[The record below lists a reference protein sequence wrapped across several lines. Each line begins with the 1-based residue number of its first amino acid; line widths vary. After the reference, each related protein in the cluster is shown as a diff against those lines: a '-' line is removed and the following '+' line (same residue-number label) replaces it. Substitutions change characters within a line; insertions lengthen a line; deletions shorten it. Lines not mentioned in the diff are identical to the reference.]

1 MENVVLWIMAIIEL
15 VARCFYKIFWWLAI
29 PISILYVIGIEGG
42 TKSKPV
48 TNGDLV
54 FVFVSILIFT
64 VLSSLWLIIHFMRK
78 VEEEKELKYARIV
91 KK

>member
-15 VARCFYKIFWWLAI
+15 IAKGFYKVFWWLAI
-29 PISILYVIGIEGG
+29 PISILFVIGIEGG

-64 VLSSLWLIIHFMRK
+64 VLSALWLIIHCMRK
-78 VEEEKELKYARIV
+78 VEEEKELKYERIV